1 MPIINTEEGAKRL
14 AKTIMQ
20 DIWLYNGD
28 KIKEGI
34 KNDSVFEIMADELNE
49 GRNLYKSRVAPEIL
63 ERTNFFERAI
73 NDFLIKETILKGKGA
88 LDTKIA

>member
-1 MPIINTEEGAKRL
+1 MPIITTDEAAKRL

-34 KNDSVFEIMADELNE
+34 RQDAVFENLADELNE
-49 GRNLYKSRVAPEIL
+49 GRKLYMSRVAPEIAS
-63 ERTNFFERAI
+63 RTNYFDRMI
-73 NDFLIKETILKGKGA
+73 NDFLIKETIMKSRGTLES
-88 LDTKIA
+88 KIA